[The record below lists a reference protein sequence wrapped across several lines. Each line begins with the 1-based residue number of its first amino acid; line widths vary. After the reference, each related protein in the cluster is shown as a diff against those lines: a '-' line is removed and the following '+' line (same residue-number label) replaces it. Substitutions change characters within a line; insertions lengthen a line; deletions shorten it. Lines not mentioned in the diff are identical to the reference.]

1 MKILKP
7 EGVEDLPSLLK
18 SQSFVDPS
26 ITKAVLDII
35 SSVRDRGDEALVEFT
50 RRFDRWEGFPFEVP
64 MDDCQ
69 RAWDTLPEDVKEAL
83 LLARERVERYHL
95 NQVEKSWFLEDGGS
109 LLGMLVRPLDRVG
122 VYVPGGRAAY
132 PSTVIMNVVPAK
144 VAGVKEV
151 VMCVPAPDGYRNPY
165 VLGTAHICG
174 VDRLFLVG
182 GAQAVAAMAF
192 GTETVPKVDKIV
204 GPGNI
209 YVAEAKRLVYG
220 HVDIDSIAGPSE
232 VLVIADDGANP
243 VWVAADLLSQAEH
256 DPMARATLVTTSA
269 SLVEE
274 VLKEVERQ
282 LARLPEANRE
292 VAERSWRDNG
302 VVILVDSLDEAA
314 EVANAFAPEHLE
326 VMVEDPWALLPKLK
340 NAGAVFLGPY
350 SPEPIGDYI
359 AGPNH
364 TLPTGGRA
372 RFSSPLGVYHF
383 YKRTSLI
390 ALDRSTFKSLAYG
403 AARIADVE
411 GLHAHRA
418 SILKRLEGEEE

>member
-274 VLKEVERQ
+274 VLKEVDRQ

-340 NAGAVFLGPY
+340 NAGAIFLGPY

>member
-372 RFSSPLGVYHF
+372 RFSSPLGVYYF

-403 AARIADVE
+403 AAKIAEVE